1 MNITANPEDWRE
13 IVCCGLENQQIDFKS
28 HQNWETIGR
37 VGRAKFAR
45 HAMALGN
52 TLGGYVVVGVSED
65 ENGNPTDYIGMTE
78 EEASS
83 FDPSTVG
90 QTINNFADPPVS
102 LDIVRPVVDGKRY
115 VVMVVYPFSDM
126 PHVCSENCEREL
138 QRGAFY
144 VRTPDARSK
153 VANQSSELHQL
164 IRRALRNQR
173 QMLGRMLRGILYEDN
188 KQMPEARELAVIPP
202 LIDRSRQQATT
213 RLGKKILHSLPYFEV
228 LCTPA
233 TLFDDISLTD
243 IRNTIE
249 GLERPTIDDFL
260 YRQLT
265 LKSERFATNDSII
278 GIQTKDGAPCVF
290 WEFYRNGF
298 FYIAATLPQNNK
310 EKQNEKEKQHIV
322 QSRILRQATVLTL
335 ALIGQCYSNLN
346 KADMLLNIKLR
357 IPNSENAMLVSSNNK
372 INPDHVCRIMDVEVK
387 RDRTAADLEGGAAPE
402 TAARLYVELCERF
415 NVTYDEADEKKIQ
428 NSMARII

>member
-52 TLGGYVVVGVSED
+52 TQGGYVVIGVSED
-65 ENGNPTDYIGMTE
+65 ENGNPTDFVGMTE
-78 EEASS
+78 EEAAS

-115 VVMVVYPFSDM
+115 VVLVVYPFTDL

-173 QMLGRMLRGILYEDN
+173 QMLGRMLRGILYED
-188 KQMPEARELAVIPP
+188 KQQPEARELAVIPP

-213 RLGKKILHSLPYFEV
+213 RLGKKIIHSRPYFEV
-228 LCTPA
+228 LCTPVA
-233 TLFDDISLTD
+233 LFDDLSLTD

-249 GLERPTIDDFL
+249 ALERPTIDDFL

-278 GIQTKDGAPCVF
+278 GIQTKDGTPCVF

-298 FYIAATLPQNNK
+298 FYIAAALPQTDK
-310 EKQNEKEKQHIV
+310 EKRIV

-335 ALIGQCYSNLN
+335 SLIGQCYSNLN
-346 KADMLLNIKLR
+346 KADKLLNIALR
-357 IPNSENAMLVSSNNK
+357 IPNSENAMLAALNNK
-372 INPDHVCRIMDVEVK
+372 INPDHVCRIMDIEVK
-387 RDRTAADLEGGAAPE
+387 RERTAADLEGGAAPE

-415 NVTYDEADEKKIQ
+415 NVTYDAADEKKIQ

>member
-1 MNITANPEDWRE
+1 MNITASPEDWRE

-65 ENGNPTDYIGMTE
+65 ENGNPTDYVGMTE
-78 EEASS
+78 EESAS

-115 VVMVVYPFSDM
+115 VVMVVYPFKDL

-173 QMLGRMLRGILYEDN
+173 QMLGRMLRGILYED
-188 KQMPEARELAVIPP
+188 KQLPEARELAIIPP
-202 LIDRSRQQATT
+202 LIDRSRQQAIA
-213 RLGKKILHSLPYFEV
+213 RLGKKVIHSSPYFEV
-228 LCTPA
+228 LCTPLS
-233 TLFDDISLTD
+233 LFDDVSLTD
-243 IRNTIE
+243 IRKAIDS
-249 GLERPTIDDFL
+249 LERPTIQDFL
-260 YRQLT
+260 YRLPT
-265 LKSERFATNDSII
+265 LETEIFATNDSIC
-278 GIQTKDGAPCVF
+278 GIQTRDGTPVVF

-298 FYIAATLPQNNK
+298 FYIAAAFPNMTT
-310 EKQNEKEKQHIV
+310 EKHVIQANSL
-322 QSRILRQATVLTL
+322 SRATVQTL
-335 ALIGQCYSNLN
+335 ALIGQYYSSLN
-346 KADMLLNIKLR
+346 QTDKLLNIALR
-357 IPNSENAMLVSSNNK
+357 IPNSENAMLAVQNDQE
-372 INPDHVCRIMDVEVK
+372 NPDHVCRIMDIEVK
-387 RDRTAADLEGGAAPE
+387 RERTAADLESGAASE
-402 TAARLYVELCERF
+402 TATRLYVELCERF
-415 NVTYDEADEKKIQ
+415 NVTYDNADIAKIQ
-428 NSMARII
+428 NAMGETISFSRKN

>member
-1 MNITANPEDWRE
+1 MNITASPEDWRE

-65 ENGNPTDYIGMTE
+65 QNGNPTDYVGMTE
-78 EEASS
+78 EEAAS

-115 VVMVVYPFSDM
+115 VVMVVYPFTDM

-153 VANQSSELHQL
+153 VACQSSELHQL

-188 KQMPEARELAVIPP
+188 KQMPESRELAVIPP
-202 LIDRSRQQATT
+202 LIDRSRQQATAK
-213 RLGKKILHSLPYFEV
+213 LGKKIIHSTPYFEV
-228 LCTPA
+228 LCTP
-233 TLFDDISLTD
+233 TPLFDEISLTD
-243 IRNTIE
+243 VRKAIDS
-249 GLERPTIDDFL
+249 LERPTIQDFL
-260 YRQLT
+260 YRVPT
-265 LKSERFATNDSII
+265 LKTDIFATNDSIC
-278 GIQTKDGAPCVF
+278 GVQTQNGTPIVF

-298 FYIAATLPQNNK
+298 FYIAASLPDVTK
-310 EKQNEKEKQHIV
+310 EKRVILAKN
-322 QSRILRQATVLTL
+322 LRQATVQTL

-346 KADMLLNIKLR
+346 QSDKLLNIAIR
-357 IPNSENAMLVSSNNK
+357 IPNSENAMLALQK
-372 INPDHVCRIMDVEVK
+372 DKENPDHVCRIMDIEVK
-387 RDRTAADLEGGAAPE
+387 RERTAADLESGAAPE
-402 TAARLYVELCERF
+402 TATRLYVELCERF
-415 NVTYDEADEKKIQ
+415 NVTYDNADIAKIQ
-428 NSMARII
+428 NNMADFISFSRKN